1 MRVFWSGL
9 VLGLVLTAPAGAQ
22 SPGVDGIVARYLA
35 ARGGA
40 DRIRAV
46 RAERLTGSMTFPN
59 GVSGIDT
66 IEMARPG
73 RIRTTVHFPAGTLVQ
88 GFDGATVWGINPFQ
102 GDTTPRVLDAGT
114 AKNVIAGGD
123 MDGPLL
129 DYGARGIRVTL
140 AGLDT
145 ADGRPAW
152 ALTVIRPDS
161 NVDTYYVDTAS
172 YRLTKWRGHR
182 EANGTPVVYET
193 YFREYRQVAGLWFS
207 CRLES
212 HTLGRPGEQVII
224 VDSVMVDPPVDDR
237 RFRMP
242 GNH

>member
-1 MRVFWSGL
+1 MKGL
-9 VLGLVLTAPAGAQ
+9 WLAVVLATGAGGTVAAQAP
-22 SPGVDGIVARYLA
+22 SVDDVVARYLA

-40 DRIRAV
+40 DRLRAV
-46 RAERLTGSMTFPN
+46 RAERLTGHMTFPGGLT
-59 GVSGIDT
+59 GVDT

-73 RIRTTVHFPAGTLVQ
+73 RIRTTVHFPRGTLVQ
-88 GFDGATVWGINPFQ
+88 GYDGKMVWGINPLA
-102 GDTTPRVLDAGT
+102 GDTAPHPLDPGT

-129 DYGARGIRVTL
+129 DYRMRGIRVSL

-145 ADGRPAW
+145 AAGRPAW

-161 NVDTYYVDTAS
+161 NVDTYYVDTLS
-172 YRLTKWRGHR
+172 YRLTRWQGHR
-182 EANGTPVVYET
+182 QADGTPVVYET
-193 YFREYRQVAGLWFS
+193 YFHDYRQVAGLWFS

-212 HTLGRPGEQVII
+212 HTLGRPGEQLIV

-237 RFRMP
+237 RFRLP
-242 GNH
+242 